1 MTVVFIERDLMRRS
15 QATCKHSCSSSI
27 RICQVDS
34 KEIATTLSHIR
45 RSLVGADDN
54 ILRLGI
60 ASAQDRIGDGAH
72 VDLGNVA
79 GKLDE
84 DEPVA
89 RDAILGAY
97 PSPHVAQHT
106 RRSTC
111 PSPP

>member
-72 VDLGNVA
+72 LDLGNVA
-79 GKLDE
+79 AKLDE
-84 DEPVA
+84 AEPLPPNPIVPA
-89 RDAILGAY
+89 P
-97 PSPHVAQHT
+97 PSAQT
-106 RRSTC
+106 
-111 PSPP
+111 

>member
-60 ASAQDRIGDGAH
+60 ASAQDRIPDAAH
-72 VDLGNVA
+72 VHLGTVP
-79 GKLDE
+79 GKPHQPDPVPPTPLT
-84 DEPVA
+84 EP
-89 RDAILGAY
+89 
-97 PSPHVAQHT
+97 
-106 RRSTC
+106 
-111 PSPP
+111 PPPAHAA